1 MTSLLQIL
9 ATIEEVYVT
18 TDNYVTK
25 IMNEFIVEAQK
36 FYEIA
41 SSEILFLSKYMVFY
55 CNNKNFVKS
64 EFKNS

>member
-9 ATIEEVYVT
+9 ATIEEVVYVT

-36 FYEIA
+36 FYEIPN
-41 SSEILFLSKYMVFY
+41 SEIL
-55 CNNKNFVKS
+55 C
-64 EFKNS
+64 EIRI

>member
-41 SSEILFLSKYMVFY
+41 NSEILFSIKICTRYFIVTKKIL
-55 CNNKNFVKS
+55 
-64 EFKNS
+64 

>member
-9 ATIEEVYVT
+9 LYVT

-41 SSEILFLSKYMVFY
+41 SSEILFSIKIHGILL
-55 CNNKNFVKS
+55 
-64 EFKNS
+64 

>member
-9 ATIEEVYVT
+9 AIIEELYVT

-41 SSEILFLSKYMVFY
+41 NSEIL
-55 CNNKNFVKS
+55 C
-64 EFKNS
+64 EIRI

>member
-41 SSEILFLSKYMVFY
+41 SSEILFSIKIHGILL
-55 CNNKNFVKS
+55 
-64 EFKNS
+64 

>member
-25 IMNEFIVEAQK
+25 IMNEFIVVAQK

-41 SSEILFLSKYMVFY
+41 TSEIL
-55 CNNKNFVKS
+55 S
-64 EFKNS
+64 EIRI

>member
-9 ATIEEVYVT
+9 AIIEELYVT

-41 SSEILFLSKYMVFY
+41 SSETLCEIRI
-55 CNNKNFVKS
+55 
-64 EFKNS
+64 

>member
-9 ATIEEVYVT
+9 AIIEELYVT

-36 FYEIA
+36 FYEI
-41 SSEILFLSKYMVFY
+41 SNSEILFSIKICTWYFIVTKKIL
-55 CNNKNFVKS
+55 
-64 EFKNS
+64 